1 MMIMIRPYE
10 TEDLSSIMELLK
22 NESWTT
28 LASDS
33 ASFDQAMKGS
43 APALVALH
51 NDEICGYIRCI
62 TDQVITLLVAE
73 LLVDGNLRGQGVG
86 GKLLQAAHDLFPS
99 TRMEM
104 LATSTSKSYY
114 EQKKFRPFYGFRK
127 TYAE

>member
-1 MMIMIRPYE
+1 MMVTIRPYE
-10 TEDLSSIMELLK
+10 TEDLSAITDLLK
-22 NESWTT
+22 DESWTT
-28 LASDS
+28 LAADPSR
-33 ASFDQAMKGS
+33 FDQAMKGS
-43 APALVALH
+43 SPALVELH
-51 NDEICGYIRCI
+51 NGEICGYIRCI

-73 LLVDGNLRGQGVG
+73 LLVDGKLRGQGVG

>member
-1 MMIMIRPYE
+1 MVTIRPYE
-10 TEDLSSIMELLK
+10 TEDLAAITDLLK
-22 NESWTT
+22 DESWTT
-28 LASDS
+28 LAADPSR
-33 ASFDQAMKGS
+33 FDQAMIGS
-43 APALVALH
+43 SPALVALH
-51 NDEICGYIRCI
+51 NGEICGYIRCI

-73 LLVDGNLRGQGVG
+73 LLVDGKLRGQGVG

>member
-1 MMIMIRPYE
+1 MIAVRPYK
-10 TEDLSSIMELLK
+10 TEDLPAIVKLLK
-22 NESWTT
+22 DESWTT
-28 LASDS
+28 LAADP

-73 LLVDGNLRGQGVG
+73 LLVDGKMRGQGVG
-86 GKLLQAAHDLFPS
+86 GKLLQEAHDLFPS

-114 EQKKFRPFYGFRK
+114 EQKNFRPFYGFRK

>member
-1 MMIMIRPYE
+1 MMIAVRPYK
-10 TEDLSSIMELLK
+10 TEDLPAIVKLLK
-22 NESWTT
+22 DESWTT
-28 LASDS
+28 LAADP

-73 LLVDGNLRGQGVG
+73 LLVDGKMRGQGVG
-86 GKLLQAAHDLFPS
+86 GKLLQEAHDLFPS

-114 EQKKFRPFYGFRK
+114 EQKNFRPFYGFRK

>member
-1 MMIMIRPYE
+1 MVTIRPYE
-10 TEDLSSIMELLK
+10 TEDLSAITDLLK
-22 NESWTT
+22 DESWTT
-28 LASDS
+28 LAADPSR
-33 ASFDQAMKGS
+33 FDQAMKGS
-43 APALVALH
+43 SPALVALH
-51 NDEICGYIRCI
+51 NGEICGYIRCI

-73 LLVDGNLRGQGVG
+73 LLVDGKLRGQGVG

>member
-1 MMIMIRPYE
+1 MMIAIRPYE
-10 TEDLSSIMELLK
+10 SEDLSSIMELLK
-22 NESWTT
+22 DESWTT
-28 LASDS
+28 LAADPDR
-33 ASFDQAMKGS
+33 FDQAMKGS
-43 APALVALH
+43 APVLVALH
-51 NDEICGYIRCI
+51 QDKICGYIRCI

-73 LLVDGNLRGQGVG
+73 LLVAGKMRGQGVG
-86 GKLLQAAHDLFPS
+86 GKLLQSSHDLFPS

>member
-1 MMIMIRPYE
+1 MIAIRPYKA
-10 TEDLSSIMELLK
+10 EDLSAITELLK
-22 NESWTT
+22 DEGWTT
-28 LASDS
+28 LAADPDR
-33 ASFDQAMKGS
+33 FDLAMKGS
-43 APALVALH
+43 NPALVALC
-51 NDEICGYIRCI
+51 DGEICGYTRCI

-73 LLVDGNLRGQGVG
+73 LLVDGQLRGQGVG

-114 EQKKFRPFYGFRK
+114 EQKRFRPFYGFRK

>member
-1 MMIMIRPYE
+1 MIAVRPYK
-10 TEDLSSIMELLK
+10 TEDLPAIVKLLK
-22 NESWTT
+22 DESWTT
-28 LASDS
+28 LSADP

-43 APALVALH
+43 VPALVALH

-62 TDQVITLLVAE
+62 TNQVITLLVAE
-73 LLVDGNLRGQGVG
+73 LLVDGKMRGQGVG

-114 EQKKFRPFYGFRK
+114 EQKNFRPFYGFRK
-127 TYAE
+127 TYVE

>member
-1 MMIMIRPYE
+1 MMVTIRPYE
-10 TEDLSSIMELLK
+10 TEDLAAITDLLK
-22 NESWTT
+22 DESWTT
-28 LASDS
+28 LAADPSR
-33 ASFDQAMKGS
+33 FDQAMKGS
-43 APALVALH
+43 SPALVALH
-51 NDEICGYIRCI
+51 NGEICGYIRCI

-73 LLVDGNLRGQGVG
+73 LLVDGKLRGQGVG

>member
-1 MMIMIRPYE
+1 MIVIRPYE
-10 TEDLSSIMELLK
+10 TADLSSIMKLLK
-22 NESWTT
+22 DESWTT
-28 LASDS
+28 LAADPDR
-33 ASFDQAMKGS
+33 FNQAMKGS
-43 APALVALH
+43 APVLVALY

>member
-1 MMIMIRPYE
+1 MIAVRLYK
-10 TEDLSSIMELLK
+10 TEDLPAIVKLLK
-22 NESWTT
+22 DESWTT
-28 LASDS
+28 LAADP

-73 LLVDGNLRGQGVG
+73 LLVDGKMRGQGVG
-86 GKLLQAAHDLFPS
+86 GKLLQEAHDLFPS

-114 EQKKFRPFYGFRK
+114 EQKKFRLFYGFRK

>member
-1 MMIMIRPYE
+1 MVTIRPYE
-10 TEDLSSIMELLK
+10 TEDLAAITDLLK
-22 NESWTT
+22 DESWTT
-28 LASDS
+28 LAADPSR
-33 ASFDQAMKGS
+33 FDQAMKGS
-43 APALVALH
+43 SPALVALH
-51 NDEICGYIRCI
+51 NGEICGYIRCI

-73 LLVDGNLRGQGVG
+73 LLVDGKLRGQGVG